1 MGFRLGGSK
10 SSEFPVRLATY
21 NVYFGK
27 LSRPALL
34 DEIAAMHADII
45 LLQAT
50 YDSMFARVKERFPD
64 RQLHHTDDF
73 ILITRYKIRRVE
85 EPPPLSDGTL
95 PKFIGYVLETDA
107 GPLRVFNVHP
117 FSPRHAL
124 FEDEQTNDNI
134 RHREEQVAAVVA
146 AAQRPG
152 PPFVIAGDTNL
163 PALSSMG
170 RRYFAD
176 LHDAFDDVGFGL
188 GYTSLRS
195 ARGCA
200 STARSRRTASASS
213 TSASA
218 SWVRRT
224 IARCSSTS
232 TSNRTAEARRAR
244 DVSVPHGRAGR
255 ATPSAVLGPSGSRIV
270 ANPAGSL
277 ARTTFRFLIV
287 GPRAA
292 IRLVAPADSVLD
304 CRQAGEIVRADHDQ
318 EPKRRKLAG
327 GANVL
332 GQRHQRPNRWMP
344 ARRPAGRRAPTP
356 RPTARARRAPTARR
370 GPSR

>member
-1 MGFRLGGSK
+1 MASKMKEPESKEPSYPRLRRLLYWAIILQLVGTAVFVAALLIGERSRLSLIFLYLPRQPLLVLAVLGAALAALTKRAKRRVQALIGVEIATALVLLFPVMGFRLGGSK

-34 DEIAAMHADII
+34 DEIAAMPADII

-73 ILITRYKIRRVE
+73 ILITRYKITSVD

-95 PKFIGYVLETDA
+95 PKFVGYVLETDA

-146 AAQRPG
+146 AANRPG

-163 PALSSMG
+163 PALSSMS

-188 GYTSLRS
+188 GYTFPAKRPWMRIDRALAKDGIRFVDV
-195 ARGCA
+195 RVGKLGA
-200 STARSRRTASASS
+200 S
-213 TSASA
+213 
-218 SWVRRT
+218 
-224 IARCSSTS
+224 
-232 TSNRTAEARRAR
+232 
-244 DVSVPHGRAGR
+244 
-255 ATPSAVLGPSGSRIV
+255 
-270 ANPAGSL
+270 
-277 ARTTFRFLIV
+277 
-287 GPRAA
+287 
-292 IRLVAPADSVLD
+292 
-304 CRQAGEIVRADHDQ
+304 DH
-318 EPKRRKLAG
+318 
-327 GANVL
+327 
-332 GQRHQRPNRWMP
+332 RPLFVDFDIESHR
-344 ARRPAGRRAPTP
+344 
-356 RPTARARRAPTARR
+356 
-370 GPSR
+370 

>member
-1 MGFRLGGSK
+1 MASKTKEPTEKKDVADAPTYPRLRRLLYGAMVLQLIGTAVFIAALLIGERSRLSLIFLYLPRQPLIVLAVLGAALAPLTKRAKRRVRALIGVEVATALILLFPVMGFRLGSSK

-34 DEIAAMHADII
+34 DEIAAMPADII

-64 RQLHHTDDF
+64 RSTHHTDDF
-73 ILITRYKIRRVE
+73 ILITRYKITSVD

-146 AAQRPG
+146 AAHRPG

-188 GYTSLRS
+188 GYTFPAKRPWMRIDRALAADGIRFVDV
-195 ARGCA
+195 RVGKLGA
-200 STARSRRTASASS
+200 SDHRPLF
-213 TSASA
+213 
-218 SWVRRT
+218 VDF
-224 IARCSSTS
+224 
-232 TSNRTAEARRAR
+232 
-244 DVSVPHGRAGR
+244 DVESHR
-255 ATPSAVLGPSGSRIV
+255 
-270 ANPAGSL
+270 
-277 ARTTFRFLIV
+277 
-287 GPRAA
+287 
-292 IRLVAPADSVLD
+292 
-304 CRQAGEIVRADHDQ
+304 
-318 EPKRRKLAG
+318 
-327 GANVL
+327 
-332 GQRHQRPNRWMP
+332 
-344 ARRPAGRRAPTP
+344 
-356 RPTARARRAPTARR
+356 
-370 GPSR
+370 